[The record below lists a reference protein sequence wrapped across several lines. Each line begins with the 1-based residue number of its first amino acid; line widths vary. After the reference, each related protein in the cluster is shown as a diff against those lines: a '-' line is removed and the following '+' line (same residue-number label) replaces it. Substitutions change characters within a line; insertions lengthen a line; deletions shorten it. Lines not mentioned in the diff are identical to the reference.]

1 MDFGNLIKI
10 IIFIIN
16 FIVVAICITSAKNVS
31 ILLEPRDYR
40 FECSRYLNYIA
51 LSFILSVLIML
62 LFSIFIG
69 FSVFKT
75 EIIAMS
81 ILSAAILIVTF
92 IYIPYKFNKFN

>member
-16 FIVVAICITSAKNVS
+16 CIVVAVCITSVKNVS

-40 FECSRYLNYIA
+40 SECSRYWNYIA

-62 LFSIFIG
+62 LFSIFMG
-69 FSVFKT
+69 FYVFKA
-75 EIIAMS
+75 EIITMS
-81 ILSAAILIVTF
+81 ILSVGILIVTF
-92 IYIPYKFNKFN
+92 IFIPYKFN

>member
-1 MDFGNLIKI
+1 MNFWNLIKI

-16 FIVVAICITSAKNVS
+16 FIVVAVCITSVKNVS

-40 FECSRYLNYIA
+40 SECSRYLNYIA

-69 FSVFKT
+69 FSAFKD
-75 EIIAMS
+75 EIITMS
-81 ILSAAILIVTF
+81 ILSVGILIVTF
-92 IYIPYKFNKFN
+92 IFIPYKFN

>member
-1 MDFGNLIKI
+1 MDFGVLIKT

-16 FIVVAICITSAKNVS
+16 FIVVAVCITSVKNVS

-40 FECSRYLNYIA
+40 SECSRYLNYIA
-51 LSFILSVLIML
+51 LSFIVSVLIML

-75 EIIAMS
+75 EIIVMS
-81 ILSAAILIVTF
+81 ILSVGILIVTF
-92 IYIPYKFNKFN
+92 IFIPYKFN

>member
-16 FIVVAICITSAKNVS
+16 FIVVTVCITSVKNVS

-40 FECSRYLNYIA
+40 SECSRYLNYIA
-51 LSFILSVLIML
+51 LSFIVSVLIML

-75 EIIAMS
+75 EIIVMS
-81 ILSAAILIVTF
+81 ILSVGILIVTF
-92 IYIPYKFNKFN
+92 IFIPYKFN

>member
-1 MDFGNLIKI
+1 MDFGVLIKT

-16 FIVVAICITSAKNVS
+16 FIVVAVCITSVKNVS

-40 FECSRYLNYIA
+40 SECSRYLNYIA
-51 LSFILSVLIML
+51 LSFIVSVLIML

-75 EIIAMS
+75 EIIVMS
-81 ILSAAILIVTF
+81 ILSVGILIVTF
-92 IYIPYKFNKFN
+92 IFISYKFN

>member
-16 FIVVAICITSAKNVS
+16 FIVVAVCITSIKNVS

-40 FECSRYLNYIA
+40 SECSRYLNYIA
-51 LSFILSVLIML
+51 LSFILSALIML

-69 FSVFKT
+69 FSVFKA
-75 EIIAMS
+75 EIITMS
-81 ILSAAILIVTF
+81 VLSAGILIVTF
-92 IYIPYKFNKFN
+92 IFIPYKFN

>member
-16 FIVVAICITSAKNVS
+16 FIVVAVCITSIKNVS

-40 FECSRYLNYIA
+40 SECSRYLNYIG
-51 LSFILSVLIML
+51 LSFILSALIML

-69 FSVFKT
+69 FSAFKD
-75 EIIAMS
+75 EIITMS
-81 ILSAAILIVTF
+81 ILSVGILIVTF
-92 IYIPYKFNKFN
+92 IFIPYKFN

>member
-16 FIVVAICITSAKNVS
+16 FIVFAICITSVKNVS
-31 ILLEPRDYR
+31 ILLEPRDYES
-40 FECSRYLNYIA
+40 ECLKYFNYIA
-51 LSFILSVLIML
+51 LSLILSVLIML

-75 EIIAMS
+75 EIIVMS
-81 ILSAAILIVTF
+81 ILSASILIVTF
-92 IYIPYKFNKFN
+92 IYIPYKFN